1 MTLCVSCNL
10 LLLIKTLQ
18 TLLQPYSDSTEPNKN
33 EQKWAAM
40 DKQTC
45 THFVARV
52 SQADTQLNNNK
63 NNNDDDWVSYK
74 RKTRPRPN
82 SFFFRLIQNRWLIWA
97 CSLALPNKLW
107 IFDVFTSQ
115 FFIFFSIFLFVS
127 VDRVSGLSY
136 THCADFNLDTMI
148 NLCEID
154 GQTGLVWRTSVSPQL
169 TFFSSLTAR
178 ALYSRSSAIILLF
191 IIFKC
196 KFLAVHR
203 EDDQQ

>member
-82 SFFFRLIQNRWLIWA
+82 SFFFVWYR
-97 CSLALPNKLW
+97 
-107 IFDVFTSQ
+107 
-115 FFIFFSIFLFVS
+115 
-127 VDRVSGLSY
+127 
-136 THCADFNLDTMI
+136 
-148 NLCEID
+148 ID
-154 GQTGLVWRTSVSPQL
+154 
-169 TFFSSLTAR
+169 
-178 ALYSRSSAIILLF
+178 
-191 IIFKC
+191 
-196 KFLAVHR
+196 
-203 EDDQQ
+203 D